1 MNTNDLL
8 TQLRLESSRFRINDI
23 EAKLSEIRKIRSE
36 PPLPTHRL
44 LIYNYETFLELHRAS
59 PGSEPMPVNEKKL
72 REMEAGLDRYMI
84 KHIPGEK
91 DYKDFIRI
99 VSVYLTFI
107 AQKPLHPPGMFDKS
121 GQAAYKD
128 GMAVC
133 PLRAEEIKKPC
144 SLCRFCK
151 STV

>member
-8 TQLRLESSRFRINDI
+8 RQLRLESSRFQISDI
-23 EAKLSEIRKIRSE
+23 EAKLFEIQKIRSE

-44 LIYNYETFLELHRAS
+44 LIYNYEAFLELHRAL
-59 PGSEPMPVNEKKL
+59 PGSESMPVNEKEL
-72 REMEAGLDRYMI
+72 REMETELDHYMT
-84 KHIPGEK
+84 KYMPGEK
-91 DYKDFIRI
+91 DYKHFIRI

-107 AQKPLHPPGMFDKS
+107 AKKPLHPPGMFDES
-121 GQAAYKD
+121 GQAAYKN
-128 GMAVC
+128 GMVVC
-133 PLRAEEIKKPC
+133 PLRAEEIMKPG